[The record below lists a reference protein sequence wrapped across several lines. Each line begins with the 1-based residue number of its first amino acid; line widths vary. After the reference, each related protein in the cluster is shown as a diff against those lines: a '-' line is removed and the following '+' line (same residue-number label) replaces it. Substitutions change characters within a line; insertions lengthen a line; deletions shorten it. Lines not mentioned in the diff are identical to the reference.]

1 MHSTSLHNSN
11 CKYLFAIPN
20 ERELTNVQP
29 GQFDHGDSL
38 STLYPAVTEWAL
50 VADICEM
57 SPLDSYK
64 QKR

>member
-1 MHSTSLHNSN
+1 M
-11 CKYLFAIPN
+11 YLFAIPN
-20 ERELTNVQP
+20 ERDLTNVQP